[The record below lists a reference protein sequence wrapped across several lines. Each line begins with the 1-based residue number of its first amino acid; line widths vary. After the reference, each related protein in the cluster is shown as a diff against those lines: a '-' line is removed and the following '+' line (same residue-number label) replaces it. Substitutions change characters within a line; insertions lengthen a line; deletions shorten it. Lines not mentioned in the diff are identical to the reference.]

1 MSFASPK
8 ALLNALLP
16 RPQPETAAGVSRG
29 GEKAAAFLRYIDG
42 VERRGGGEPVPA
54 FPAGAQWFNSPPL
67 KLDRYRISVCVLVIC
82 DLGGGMLRPLMC
94 VHTQGVPPCMP
105 T

>member
-16 RPQPETAAGVSRG
+16 RPSPTAGLSR
-29 GEKAAAFLRYIDG
+29 EQTERAAAFKRFIES
-42 VERRGGGEPVPA
+42 VERRGGGEEVPE

-67 KLDRYRISVCVLVIC
+67 KLAR
-82 DLGGGMLRPLMC
+82 
-94 VHTQGVPPCMP
+94 
-105 T
+105 